1 MSIPDFMDQ
10 YGSEK
15 NVAQALFRLRWPNG
29 FVCPKCGNKTYCE
42 IKKRNVFQCHRCHF
56 QTSVTAGTIFHSSN
70 LPLTKWFLVMFLMT
84 QGKNGISALELSRH
98 IGASYNATWRL
109 KHKLMQVMLEH
120 DSTKKLT
127 GRIEIDDS
135 YLGGKRTPGK
145 RGRGPQVKLLSGQ
158 PLKHMMAS
166 HIA

>member
-1 MSIPDFMDQ
+1 MDQ

-15 NVAQALFRLRWPNG
+15 NVAQLYSACAGPIASCAQNVAIKPTVRSKKETFFNAIVVIFRHL
-29 FVCPKCGNKTYCE
+29 
-42 IKKRNVFQCHRCHF
+42 
-56 QTSVTAGTIFHSSN
+56 
-70 LPLTKWFLVMFLMT
+70 L